1 MTRSRST
8 ASRRRSKSPAA
19 NQTWDER
26 VIRGLTPWKWEL
38 IGIFLCAL
46 AVLTLLGF
54 LNIARSNVLEPWI
67 NILQQFAGWGVFPLS
82 LSFVIIGLY
91 LVFRRLDLPFTLE
104 SSQIIGVEIVILV
117 ALALSHLF
125 FGNGLSG
132 ALRGYG
138 GGLIGW
144 ALSEPILEFLGP
156 TLTGVIAVLVVL
168 LAAALIAKISY
179 GSVIMWLNRTSVNL
193 LVWSDQVDTELAEKQ
208 TELEEKRLEEAR
220 QTQDQ
225 AIITDSSA
233 PARSLARTRSN
244 RRVGGKSAPLPPMDL
259 LDNGTMMAISDSDI
273 GERKRII
280 EQTLS
285 DFGLPASVTEVR
297 KGPVVTQFG
306 VLPGYIEK
314 SRPGGG
320 VKRQKVRVNQIA
332 ALQNDLALSLQVSR
346 VRIEAPVPGR
356 GIVGVEVPNSETN
369 IVRLKGVI
377 ESEAFRKIKSPLGI
391 GLGRDVSGAP
401 VAADLGSL
409 PHLLIAGTTGSGK
422 SVCLNALITCLVF
435 NNPPER
441 LKLVMIDPKKVEFIR
456 FNGLPHLLGKVEV
469 EGERIIGVLRWL
481 TSEMD
486 RRYQVLEAIGARN
499 LQEYNQKVSKRKKTV
514 DQKIP
519 FIAVFIDELADLI
532 TSYPGDVERTLCRL
546 AQMARAVGIH
556 LVVAT
561 QRPSTDVITGLIK
574 ANFPARASFA
584 VASNTDSRV
593 ILDATGAEQLLGH
606 GDMLFLSPDAS
617 SPARIQGCFVSD
629 PEMERVAEYWQQFA
643 VEEEPAP
650 HTGETPDTGEA
661 LDNSAEKPQEE
672 SPWDEMIVR
681 STFVSARDE
690 MLEDVIELAK
700 KRDTITTSFIQRR
713 LRIGYPRAARLMEA
727 LHELGMVD
735 DPKEGGKTRRTLVK
749 GEEDPLDDFLSN
761 R

>member
-8 ASRRRSKSPAA
+8 ASSRRIKSPPA

-26 VIRGLTPWKWEL
+26 VIRGLAPWKWEL
-38 IGIFLCAL
+38 TGIFLFAL
-46 AVLTLLGF
+46 AVLTLLAF
-54 LNIARSNVLEPWI
+54 LNITRSNLLEPWI
-67 NILQQFAGWGVFPLS
+67 KMLQQFAGWGVFPLT
-82 LSFVIIGLY
+82 LSIGIIGLY
-91 LVFRRLDLPFTLE
+91 LVLRRLDLPFTLE
-104 SSQIIGVEIVILV
+104 ASQIIGVEIIILV

-144 ALSEPILEFLGP
+144 ALSEPIIEFLGP
-156 TLTGVIAVLVVL
+156 PLTGVLALLVVL
-168 LAAALIAKISY
+168 LAAALIAKIGY
-179 GSVIMWLNRTSVNL
+179 GKIIMWLNRTSVNL
-193 LVWSDQVDTELAEKQ
+193 LIWSDEVDTKIAERQ
-208 TELEEKRLEEAR
+208 AESEAKRRE
-220 QTQDQ
+220 QSHQKQDQ
-225 AIITDSSA
+225 AQTTTITA
-233 PARSLARTRSN
+233 PAESRARMRAKRGTGSR
-244 RRVGGKSAPLPPMDL
+244 SAPLPPLDL
-259 LDNGTMMAISDSDI
+259 LDNGSMMVVSDSDI
-273 GERKRII
+273 GERKRVI

-285 DFGLPASVTEVR
+285 DFGLPATVTEVR

-332 ALQNDLALSLQVSR
+332 ALQNDLALALQVSR

-369 IVRLKGVI
+369 IVRLKAI
-377 ESEAFRKIKSPLGI
+377 MESEAFHKIKSPLGI

-401 VAADLGSL
+401 VAADLGAL

-422 SVCLNALITCLVF
+422 SVCLNALVTCLIF
-435 NNPPER
+435 SNPPER

-469 EGERIIGVLRWL
+469 EGQRIIGVLRWL
-481 TSEMD
+481 TAEMD
-486 RRYQVLEAIGARN
+486 RRYQVLEEIGARN
-499 LQEYNQKVSKRKKTV
+499 LQEYNQKVSKRKKTA
-514 DQKIP
+514 DKKMPYIG
-519 FIAVFIDELADLI
+519 VFIDELADLI

-593 ILDATGAEQLLGH
+593 ILDSTGAEQLLGH

-617 SPARIQGCFVSD
+617 GPARIQGCFVSD
-629 PEMERVAEYWQQFA
+629 PEMERVVQYWQQFA
-643 VEEEPAP
+643 VEEEAAPVTEESPAK
-650 HTGETPDTGEA
+650 
-661 LDNSAEKPQEE
+661 SAEKSQEE

-681 STFVSARDE
+681 STFVSERDE
-690 MLEDVIELAK
+690 MLEEVIELAK
-700 KRDTITTSFIQRR
+700 KRDTITTSYIQRR

-727 LHELGMVD
+727 LYELGMVD
-735 DPKEGGKTRRTLVK
+735 DLKEGGKTRRTLIK